1 MKQLVFAIGF
11 HALHIVFAIEDGAT
25 VWAGCFPPY
34 DCKTKKQLPD
44 NFGWAFENEPIAP
57 CLDLNAKLGYQY
69 FPNGLPVSL
78 KIQSLRWKVSINI
91 FTKFIFI

>member
-11 HALHIVFAIEDGAT
+11 HALYTVFAIEDRAT

-34 DCKTKKQLPD
+34 DCKTKEQLPS
-44 NFGWAFENEPIAP
+44 NYGWAFDNEPVAP

-69 FPNGLPVSL
+69 FPDGLPVSF
-78 KIQSLRWKVSINI
+78 KIQSLKWKI
-91 FTKFIFI
+91 KL